1 MFVFG
6 EVQTPLPETV
16 KLVEDIVRGQIIE
29 IVRPGS
35 ALIIYYRLADK
46 CLRSLGPASLPTFV
60 PLVSYPRKISFSS
73 SGMTAVKSIGCE
85 LIFPGKMFANV
96 PRKRLS
102 ALEKTSTSMWMKTKL

>member
-35 ALIIYYRLADK
+35 A
-46 CLRSLGPASLPTFV
+46 S
-60 PLVSYPRKISFSS
+60 
-73 SGMTAVKSIGCE
+73 
-85 LIFPGKMFANV
+85 
-96 PRKRLS
+96 
-102 ALEKTSTSMWMKTKL
+102 